1 MAINQASQSGANESS
16 ASESKSAP
24 DSAPDSAPVRGVY
37 AVFRIA
43 LPAGDGTDATE
54 RDIREAVV
62 IAVRDVLERKAAVHG
77 AAALEYRYDITTD
90 WLPLI

>member
-16 ASESKSAP
+16 ASEST
-24 DSAPDSAPVRGVY
+24 SAPDSAPVRGVY

-43 LPAGDGTDATE
+43 LPTGDDTDAVE

-62 IAVRDVLERKAAVHG
+62 IAVRDVLERKAAVHDCVS
-77 AAALEYRYDITTD
+77 LEYRYDITTD
-90 WLPLI
+90 WLPLV